1 MRIALN
7 KIRLSLSVMVLFA
20 FVETY
25 AQEPEEKIEDHITY
39 NSSMDADNIYVAL
52 STADRPTMLSMLHR
66 GLFVYFDVKGKKK
79 KNVSVQYPSEVKLP
93 QRGRD
98 RKEGNRGELEE
109 DEQQGPDILEV
120 IEEMPKMAKYNNLD
134 FEEDFHLD
142 LNNLGISITYSYE
155 VEEEILRYEL
165 KMPKQ
170 YISDNEIDFSK
181 FSIGVVTPKIEKDT
195 KDKDSS
201 LSFGSGGQGGGSGGG
216 PRGGGGQGGGPRG
229 GGSGSR
235 SSGPP
240 KQDKGPEAVT
250 IDFWFNPNFVE

>member
-1 MRIALN
+1 MRITLN
-7 KIRLSLSVMVLFA
+7 KVRLSLSVIILFA

-25 AQEPEEKIEDHITY
+25 AQELEEKIEDHITY
-39 NSSMDADNIYVAL
+39 NSSMDTDNIYVEL

-98 RKEGNRGELEE
+98 GKEGNSDEFEE
-109 DEQQGPDILEV
+109 DEKQGPDILEV

-142 LNNLGISITYSYE
+142 LNNLGISITYNYE
-155 VEEEILRYEL
+155 VEEKLLRYEL

-170 YISDNEIDFSK
+170 YIADNEIDFSK
-181 FSIGVVTPKIEKDT
+181 FSIGVVTPKIKKDT

-235 SSGPP
+235 PSGPP

-250 IDFWFNPNFVE
+250 IDFWFNPNFME